1 MKIARYL
8 LPTLIAISAC
18 TQKGADAP
26 RSDTAPPTQ
35 TKLNIETL
43 ATGLEFPW
51 GIPFCLTVRR
61 W

>member
-8 LPTLIAISAC
+8 LPILFAIAAC

-35 TKLNIETL
+35 QNQY
-43 ATGLEFPW
+43 
-51 GIPFCLTVRR
+51 
-61 W
+61 